1 MSSKPCKKV
10 LEYDGIVSNRLV
22 IREQSGK
29 LMLNCK
35 NVPALKE
42 KISGLGNS
50 ITIIKNLDEYQFLI
64 CKYIPILS
72 DQNIFK
78 FKFQKVRLLIFLF
91 ISKFT
96 ITLIENKTQ
105 SSSMLYDLNKS
116 GNGILKETSE
126 LIQLFRSTLTIEK
139 LNIDKSRNL
148 EDQIN
153 LQNDY
158 FIDFDHNES
167 EVNKILFSIYGINI
181 EDRKTENYGEYND
194 SDVDDEKNDRDY

>member
-1 MSSKPCKKV
+1 MPV
-10 LEYDGIVSNRLV
+10 
-22 IREQSGK
+22 
-29 LMLNCK
+29 
-35 NVPALKE
+35 LKE

-78 FKFQKVRLLIFLF
+78 FKFQKVRVLIFLF

-194 SDVDDEKNDRDY
+194 SDFDDEKNDRDY